1 MVSVI
6 IPAYNVEKYIG
17 DCLDSVLAQKGVDME
32 IIVVNDG
39 STDSTMSI
47 IDAYASM
54 HRFITAVNRPNGG
67 PAAARNT
74 ALPYCRGEWIAMV
87 DGDDIL
93 APGALCKMLDTAM
106 RHREVD
112 VVFGRY
118 IPFQGDWISF
128 TKSSSSRPMLLSG
141 REAAEMMMYQKKYT
155 DKVNPS
161 AWGKLYRREFWQNTS
176 FSEDL
181 IYEDLQL
188 MPRRCAATRHIA
200 VIDDQVY
207 GYRINADSLLHTF
220 SEKRMD
226 AIKAT
231 SQLCEFFAGDKA
243 LCTAARS
250 RHFSAA
256 FNLWLLIKANS
267 ADMPGRLSECRSIVR
282 SLAVSQLFGR
292 KVRARNRIGALLQYF
307 PFIFNSPYI
316 CKKLLAR

>member
-1 MVSVI
+1 MVSIV

-39 STDSTMSI
+39 STDSTVATV
-47 IDAYASM
+47 DAYASM
-54 HRFITAVNRPNGG
+54 HRIITAVSRPNGG
-67 PAAARNT
+67 PSAARNT

-87 DGDDIL
+87 DGDDIM
-93 APGALCKMLDTAM
+93 APGALRKMLDVAM
-106 RHREVD
+106 RHDEVD
-112 VVFGRY
+112 IVFGRY

-128 TKSSSSRPMLLSG
+128 PKSASSQPMFLSG
-141 REAAEMMMYQKKYT
+141 REAAEMMLYQKKNTYR
-155 DKVNPS
+155 VNPS
-161 AWGKLYRREFWQNTS
+161 AWGKLYRREFWHDTS

-188 MPRRCAATRHIA
+188 MPRRCASTRRIA
-200 VIDDQVY
+200 VIDDPVY

-231 SQLCEFFAGDKA
+231 SQLCEFFAGDKT
-243 LCTAARS
+243 LYKAARS

-256 FNLWLLIKANS
+256 FNLWLLIKAND
-267 ADMPGRLSECRSIVR
+267 ADMPGHLSECRRIVR
-282 SLAVSQLFGR
+282 NLAVSQLFGR

-307 PFIFNSPYI
+307 PFIFKSSYI
-316 CKKLLAR
+316 CKKLLAK